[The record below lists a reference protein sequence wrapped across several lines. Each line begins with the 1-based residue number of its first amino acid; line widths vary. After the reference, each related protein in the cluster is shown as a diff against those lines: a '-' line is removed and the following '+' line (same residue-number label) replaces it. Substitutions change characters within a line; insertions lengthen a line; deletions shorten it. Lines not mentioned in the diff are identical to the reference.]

1 MTVLFKIIAFPV
13 DYFLIG
19 LVWVYKIF
27 ISPFKQK
34 TCAYFPTCSI
44 YMIDAIKE
52 YHFIKGVCLG
62 LKRLLRCSPK
72 NKGCYD
78 PIPLN
83 IKGDLKWI
91 L

>member
-1 MTVLFKIIAFPV
+1 MTVLFKIITFPI

-27 ISPFKQK
+27 ISPILLK
-34 TCAYFPTCSI
+34 TCAYTPTCSK
-44 YMIDAIKE
+44 YMIDAIRE
-52 YHFIKGVCLG
+52 YHFIKGVNLG

-72 NKGCYD
+72 YKGSYD

>member
-1 MTVLFKIIAFPV
+1 MFVKIICFPI

-27 ISPFKQK
+27 ISPLLPK
-34 TCAYFPTCSI
+34 TCAFSPTCSI
-44 YMIDAIKE
+44 YMIEAIKE
-52 YHFIKGVCLG
+52 YHFFKGVKLG
-62 LKRLLRCSPK
+62 LKRLSKCSPK

-78 PIPLN
+78 PVPVN
-83 IKGDLKWI
+83 IKGDIKWI